1 MTSRAQGAG
10 SMGQVSGAG
19 RKMHRNSLGAY
30 RAESRNLHS
39 RETEILVWAARHTGS
54 YTDRTIAELMGFPH
68 RSFVQPRISTLIAD
82 GFLAEN
88 GKTPC
93 HVTGK
98 MVRTVRITQQGKDWL
113 SGAEPKPAFK
123 TEPTGQYTFL

>member
-1 MTSRAQGAG
+1 MT
-10 SMGQVSGAG
+10 V
-19 RKMHRNSLGAY
+19 HPNSLQAH

-39 RETEILVWAARHTGS
+39 REVEIIVWFNQHTGY
-54 YTDRTIAELMGFPH
+54 YTDRTVAELMGFPH

-98 MVRTVRITQQGKDWL
+98 SVRTVRITQKGKDWIA
-113 SGAEPKPAFK
+113 GPQPKPAF
-123 TEPTGQYTFL
+123 TADQTGQTLFL